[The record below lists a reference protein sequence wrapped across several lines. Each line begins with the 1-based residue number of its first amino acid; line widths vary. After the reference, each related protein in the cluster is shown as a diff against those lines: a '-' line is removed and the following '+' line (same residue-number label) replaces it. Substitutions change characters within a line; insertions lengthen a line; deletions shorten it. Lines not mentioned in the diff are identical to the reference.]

1 MPVAAIAFDRFKPLQ
16 DDACE
21 SRIVAAKAALGKRA
35 VILGHHYQR
44 ADVYKHADL
53 TGDSLQLSRLA
64 GQTDADYIVFCGV
77 HFMAEVAD
85 ILSKPAQVAILP
97 DMNAGCSM
105 ADMANLAK
113 VERAWREI
121 AEVMDP
127 DEKITPVTYINSAAD
142 LKAFCGEHGG
152 IVCTSTNAKQV
163 LEWSFARREKV
174 LFFPDQHL
182 GRWSGYM
189 IGIPPDEMMVWDFD
203 EPLGGLTPEQIRK
216 AKVLLWKGHCS
227 VHQMFQVQHVLNF
240 RGQYPDGMVI
250 SHPECNFEVCKLS
263 DYVGSTDFILKTIA
277 ESKPNT
283 RWLVGTELNLVNR
296 IAEQVKPQGKVVKF
310 MAPTVCVCSTMA
322 RIDPQHL
329 AWTLENLVEG
339 EVVNQIKV
347 PARDADLARIALKRM
362 LEVV

>member
-1 MPVAAIAFDRFKPLQ
+1 
-16 DDACE
+16 
-21 SRIVAAKAALGKRA
+21 
-35 VILGHHYQR
+35 
-44 ADVYKHADL
+44 
-53 TGDSLQLSRLA
+53 
-64 GQTDADYIVFCGV
+64 
-77 HFMAEVAD
+77 MAEVAD
-85 ILSKPAQVAILP
+85 ILSKPTQAAILP

-113 VERAWREI
+113 VERAWRELS
-121 AEVMDP
+121 EVLEP

-142 LKAFCGEHGG
+142 LKSFCGEHGG

-189 IGIPPDEMMVWDFD
+189 IGIPPDEMLVWDFD
-203 EPLGGLTPEQIRK
+203 EPLGGLTPAQIRK

-240 RGQYPDGMVI
+240 RAKYPEGMVI
-250 SHPECNFEVCKLS
+250 AHPECNFEVCKLS
-263 DYVGSTDFILKTIA
+263 DYVGSTDFIIRTIT

-296 IAEQVKPQGKVVKF
+296 LAEAVKSEGKTVQF

-329 AWTLENLVEG
+329 AWTLENLVDG
-339 EVVNQIKV
+339 HVVNQIKV
-347 PARDADLARIALKRM
+347 PEREAEFARIALKRM